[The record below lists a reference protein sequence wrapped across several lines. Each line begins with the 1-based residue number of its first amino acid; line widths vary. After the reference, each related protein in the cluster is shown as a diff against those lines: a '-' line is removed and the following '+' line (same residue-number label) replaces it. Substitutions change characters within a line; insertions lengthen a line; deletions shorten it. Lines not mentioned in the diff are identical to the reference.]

1 VSHGLELRSNRM
13 PLHPDE
19 LEDAREALRAA
30 GRDVDAFSFRYVA
43 YPRLG
48 CASGPP
54 LADVIVTD
62 ATSGRS
68 RTYPT
73 AARPDW
79 VARFSEDVAGGF

>member
-1 VSHGLELRSNRM
+1 M

-19 LEDAREALRAA
+19 LEDARAALRTA
-30 GRDVDAFSFRYVA
+30 GCDVNAFSFRYVA

-68 RTYPT
+68 RTYST
-73 AARPDW
+73 AARPSW
-79 VARFSEDVAGGF
+79 VARFREDVASEF